1 MGQTDNESD
10 ARHPSG
16 GGGPD
21 LSGPDLSGP
30 DDMGVAKRP
39 GESITVCLMRH
50 AKSDWDHAMLSD
62 HDRPLNERGRRDAPR
77 MARWLAQRGYLP
89 DLILASTAARVRQTI
104 EGLLSVWTH
113 RPLVLTSSSLYLAS
127 PTTIR
132 EHLLC
137 DAILPDGHRPRVAM
151 VVAHNPGIEELT
163 SQWLGMPTRMPT
175 AAVAIFQCEPL
186 RPEDLAGPRPRR
198 FIALGLPK
206 EIDLDDE
213 ATGSG
218 PDRKRPKDARGDR
231 PGSRGG
237 RSS

>member
-1 MGQTDNESD
+1 MGRSD
-10 ARHPSG
+10 EDSG
-16 GGGPD
+16 IQQSLEASEMASP
-21 LSGPDLSGP
+21 PR
-30 DDMGVAKRP
+30 A
-39 GESITVCLMRH
+39 SITVCLMRH
-50 AKSDWDHAMLSD
+50 AKSDWGHAMLSD

-77 MARWLAQRGYLP
+77 MARWLAQRGCLP
-89 DLILASTAARVRQTI
+89 DLILASTANRVRQTI

-113 RPLVLTSSSLYLAS
+113 QPLVLTSPSLYLAS

-151 VVAHNPGIEELT
+151 LVAHNPGIEVLT
-163 SQWLGMPTRMPT
+163 SQWLGTPTRMPT
-175 AAVAIFQCEPL
+175 AAVAIFQCEAF

-206 EIDLDDE
+206 EISLDDE
-213 ATGSG
+213 ATDLGSDRDPPRGSG
-218 PDRKRPKDARGDR
+218 GKG

-237 RSS
+237 CSS